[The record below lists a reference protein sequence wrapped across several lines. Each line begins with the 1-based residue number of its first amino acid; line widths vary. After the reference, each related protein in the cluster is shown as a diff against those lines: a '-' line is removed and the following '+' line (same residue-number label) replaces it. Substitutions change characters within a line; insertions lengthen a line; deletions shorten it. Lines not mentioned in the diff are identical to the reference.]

1 MGAEVD
7 YVVTK
12 APQFGDHRIVQRD
25 SGVVGSDGDPHSHKL

>member
-1 MGAEVD
+1 
-7 YVVTK
+7 VTK